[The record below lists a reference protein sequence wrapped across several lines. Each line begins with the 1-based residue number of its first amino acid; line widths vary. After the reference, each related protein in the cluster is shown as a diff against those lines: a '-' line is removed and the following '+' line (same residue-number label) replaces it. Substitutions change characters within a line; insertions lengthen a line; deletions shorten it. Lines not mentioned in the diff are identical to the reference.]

1 MARQDGNTGRGRVSS
16 LVALVLCAALV
27 AAAFLLRG
35 RFSSS
40 ADPVRPR
47 NVLLIV
53 SDTTRADRL
62 GCYGYPRPTSPNIDR
77 LALSGT
83 LYRRNYSQACWTVPS
98 MISMMTGRSV
108 VEELQRL
115 PPQAP
120 VLGEALRQSGI
131 ETAAFVSNLCLGSSS
146 GFERGFDHYATP
158 GNQDARSVVAE
169 FASWHGARAKSKPWF
184 AWVHFIDPHEPYAPD
199 ATHDVFDGPRLDQ
212 AELEQRLR
220 EAQPEAER
228 LSPPG
233 VGETLT
239 LEQAI
244 ARATADSNHY
254 DGEVH
259 SVDAG
264 VGSLLA
270 QLERSGEL
278 ADTLVIFCADHGE
291 MLYEQRQ
298 QPLITQGA
306 LKQKGFLP
314 AGVLDLFGHGHRP
327 WYYEPLWNTPLILS
341 GPGMPV
347 HEQRSGLSA
356 NLDIFPTVLAAFGLP
371 LGRDLEGTSLL
382 GGREPDYAR
391 VFAYGHRTSAIVE
404 KGGLKLML
412 HPPEMFLQAA
422 GSPALPELHDLQQ
435 DPGEKNELSAARAE
449 ERQRLVREIEAW
461 RKRSPHYGVVK
472 VSEAQIKALKAL
484 GYIDGEH

>member
-1 MARQDGNTGRGRVSS
+1 MARQDGNTSGGRIS
-16 LVALVLCAALV
+16 LPVTLALCAALV
-27 AAAFLLRG
+27 AATFLVRG
-35 RFSSS
+35 RFR
-40 ADPVRPR
+40 ATGDPARPR

-53 SDTTRADRL
+53 SDTTRANRL
-62 GCYGYPRPTSPNIDR
+62 GCYGYARATSPNIDR
-77 LALSGT
+77 LAQSGT

-98 MISMMTGRSV
+98 MISLMTGRSV

-120 VLGEALRQSGI
+120 VLGERLRASGI

-146 GFERGFDHYATP
+146 GFERGYDHYATP
-158 GNQDARSVVAE
+158 GNQDARSVVSE
-169 FASWHGARAKSKPWF
+169 FVSWHTARAPAKPWF

-199 ATHDVFDGPRLDQ
+199 AAHDVFTGPRLDQ
-212 AELEQRLR
+212 AELEEHLR
-220 EAQPEAER
+220 EAQPEAEQ

-233 VGETLT
+233 TGEMPT

-254 DGEVH
+254 DGELH

-270 QLERSGEL
+270 ELERSGEL
-278 ADTLVIFCADHGE
+278 ANTLVIFCADHGE

-327 WYYEPLWNTPLILS
+327 WYYEPLWNTPLVLS

-347 HEQRSGLSA
+347 HAQRSGLSA

-371 LGRDLEGTSLL
+371 PGRDLEGTSLW

-391 VFAYGHRTSAIVE
+391 VFAYGHRTSAVVE

-412 HPPEMFLQAA
+412 HPPEMFLQAP
-422 GSPALPELHDLQQ
+422 GSPALPELHDLGQ
-435 DPGEKNELSAARAE
+435 DPGEENELGQARPE
-449 ERQRLVREIEAW
+449 ERQRLVQEIEAW

-472 VSEAQIKALKAL
+472 AGEAQLKALKAL
-484 GYIDGEH
+484 GYVEGEH